1 MRQYYP
7 TRGLHQGDP
16 LPPYL
21 FLLCVKGLLALLR
34 KSIKLGTLKGVAVCA
49 RGPNISHLFF
59 ADDSLIF
66 CQATKEECS
75 TLISIL
81 AKYEQASCQ
90 QLNREKTSLLFN
102 KNTPQEVQED
112 IKFCFGA

>member
-1 MRQYYP
+1 MRQYYR

-34 KSIKLGTLKGVAVCA
+34 KSIKLGTLKGVVACA

-59 ADDSLIF
+59 IDDSLIF
-66 CQATKEECS
+66 CQETKEEYS

-81 AKYEQASCQ
+81 EKYEQASCQ
-90 QLNREKTSLLFN
+90 QLNQEKTSLFFS

-112 IKFCFGA
+112 VKFCFGA

>member
-34 KSIKLGTLKGVAVCA
+34 KSIKLGTLKGVTVCA

-66 CQATKEECS
+66 CQATKEEYS

-81 AKYEQASCQ
+81 EKYEQASCQ
-90 QLNREKTSLLFN
+90 QLNQEKTSLFFS

-112 IKFCFGA
+112 VKFCFGA

>member
-7 TRGLHQGDP
+7 TRGLHQADP

-21 FLLCVKGLLALLR
+21 FLLGAEGLSALLR
-34 KSIKLGTLKGVAVCA
+34 KSTELGTLKGVAACA

-59 ADDSLIF
+59 TNDSFIF
-66 CQATKEECS
+66 CRATKEECS

-90 QLNREKTSLLFN
+90 QLNQEKTSLFFS